1 MMLAWVSQRRE
12 DGAKLA
18 EAFSVWNSTAVELL
32 IVNVTDQGNH
42 RPMKV
47 ARVRPVGEQRIVGEL
62 LSPKLV
68 LLDGWEMLLSGL
80 QEKMT
85 PLGRKGSAQTWH
97 CRLTPPNDAIGF
109 KITSTCQD
117 GVVLPKRALY
127 DASKSKGHIRVFQQ
141 FNQSMR
147 RCAMHAELAPYLAST
162 CQYPRLVDCDLRW
175 MSEERFE
182 LGGLRV
188 VCQQKGRPEYLTR
201 DGWLCEFDMAKPEL
215 TKAQARQLR

>member
-1 MMLAWVSQRRE
+1 MLARVSQRRE

-18 EAFSVWNSTAVELL
+18 EVLPVWDSTATELL
-32 IVNVTDQGNH
+32 IVNVTDQGSR
-42 RPMKV
+42 RPTKV
-47 ARVRPVGEQRIVGEL
+47 ARVRPVGEQRIVAEL

-80 QEKMT
+80 QEKMA
-85 PLGRKGSAQTWH
+85 PQGRKGSAQTWH
-97 CRLTPPNDAIGF
+97 CRLTPPKDAIGF

-147 RCAMHAELAPYLAST
+147 RYAIHAELAPYLESAY
-162 CQYPRLVDCDLRW
+162 QYPHLVDCDLQW

-182 LGGLRV
+182 LGGFRV
-188 VCQQKGRPEYLTR
+188 VCQQNDRPEYLTR
-201 DGWLCEFDMAKPEL
+201 DGWLCEFDIAKPEL
-215 TKAQARQLR
+215 TKTQARELR